1 MSRRRMTG
9 QALVEFAIVLPLL
22 ILLTWGGMSVYLRG
36 LYRDSL
42 DEAAEQAAWAA
53 AHSAGDEATVTVAV
67 ERAIGWL
74 PPEDYQVTVTGDG
87 WYSEVLATVT
97 YTGDIHTTWMPPFHD
112 PLETTTGRATN
123 QTEHT
128 FDLALGGGS

>member
-1 MSRRRMTG
+1 MRRQNHG

-53 AHSAGDEATVTVAV
+53 AHSAGDEATVTGAVA
-67 ERAIGWL
+67 RAIGWL
-74 PPEDYQVTVTGDG
+74 PVEDWTVTGDG

-97 YTGDIHTTWMPPFHD
+97 YTGAIHETWMPPFHA
-112 PLETTTGRATN
+112 PLGTTTGRATN
-123 QTEHT
+123 QTEDT
-128 FDLALGGGS
+128 FDLTLGGGS